1 MKKIHVL
8 GAAAMLGLSSIMH
21 TGAQRV
27 FHINPGPG
35 YNGGPGEK
43 KPKSAGAK
51 SFGRYPSAANTP
63 NKRTK
68 IKRAALDI
76 NNRTQIMPIQIKIG
90 LIIGLAVSSLV

>member
-68 IKRAALDI
+68 IKRAH
-76 NNRTQIMPIQIKIG
+76 
-90 LIIGLAVSSLV
+90 LAQ